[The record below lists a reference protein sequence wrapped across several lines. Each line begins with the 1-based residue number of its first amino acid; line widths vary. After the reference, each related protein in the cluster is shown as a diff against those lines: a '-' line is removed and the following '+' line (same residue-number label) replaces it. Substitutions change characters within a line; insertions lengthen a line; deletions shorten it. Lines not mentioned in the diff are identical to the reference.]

1 MRLDEALPGWD
12 RRERH
17 SIPSNAPTAAVM
29 RAAEEVTW
37 REVPIFRGLMAM
49 MLLGRPR
56 FSEDE
61 PVLAL
66 FTGAGFE
73 VLARTENE
81 LLVGGIERFS
91 RSGPV
96 VRLPSPDLTGFR
108 NFDEPGCI
116 KIGVNFR
123 YTDGLLSTET
133 RVRATDP
140 RTRWLFSLYW
150 LVIRGGSGLI
160 RHVWLR
166 AIRRR
171 ACLID
176 QAAT

>member
-17 SIPSNAPTAAVM
+17 SIPCDAPPAAVM
-29 RAAEEVTW
+29 RPAEEVTW
-37 REVPIFRGLMAM
+37 QEVPIFRGLIAM
-49 MLLGRPR
+49 MPLGRPR

-73 VLARTENE
+73 VLVREDDE
-81 LLVGGIERFS
+81 LLVGGIERFCRS
-91 RSGPV
+91 RPV
-96 VRLPSPDLTGFR
+96 VRLLSPDLTGFR
-108 NFDEPGCI
+108 KFDEPGCI
-116 KIGVNFR
+116 KIGVDFR
-123 YTDGLLSTET
+123 YRGGLLSTET
-133 RVRATDP
+133 RVCATDP
-140 RTRWLFSLYW
+140 RSRWLFSFYW

-166 AIRRR
+166 AVRRR